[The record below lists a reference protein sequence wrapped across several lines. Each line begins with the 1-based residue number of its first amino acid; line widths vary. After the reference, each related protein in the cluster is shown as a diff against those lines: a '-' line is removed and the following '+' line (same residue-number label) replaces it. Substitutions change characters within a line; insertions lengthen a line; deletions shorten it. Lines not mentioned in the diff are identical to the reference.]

1 MIEYNALRYT
11 QIPEYSSA
19 TAIAEPLSCH
29 HGDQLMRTTTVSL
42 GGLELCV
49 SIRIYIA
56 TVQDKTWLYIYCI
69 FCKSTKEH
77 DLDATPFILKN
88 NFTEC

>member
-49 SIRIYIA
+49 YQDIYSYCA
-56 TVQDKTWLYIYCI
+56 GQNLALYLL
-69 FCKSTKEH
+69 H
-77 DLDATPFILKN
+77 IL
-88 NFTEC
+88 